1 MPVLLVLLPGYQC
14 PSVVFYL
21 ILRSYQSHYEQEVA
35 SLWLAVAWPGTVV
48 VIGLCLWVLG
58 AMSWEHLSPDD
69 QLAHALLCCQGE
81 ETVVLAVERDVK
93 QVLLGE
99 VVRYQIALGL
109 DTGRETYTSRDR
121 DTEYTH
127 THR

>member
-1 MPVLLVLLPGYQC
+1 
-14 PSVVFYL
+14 
-21 ILRSYQSHYEQEVA
+21 
-35 SLWLAVAWPGTVV
+35 
-48 VIGLCLWVLG
+48 
-58 AMSWEHLSPDD
+58 
-69 QLAHALLCCQGE
+69 
-81 ETVVLAVERDVK
+81 VLAVERDVK

-127 THR
+127 THTGWTHTHR